1 VSAVA
6 SRAEG
11 PRSTS
16 APPRGP
22 ATGSVGAVSDARP
35 PEVDLDAIEH
45 DLDEVERTLDQL
57 AADDMDE
64 TAAAAEVAAAADRAT
79 TDPS

>member
-1 VSAVA
+1 
-6 SRAEG
+6 
-11 PRSTS
+11 
-16 APPRGP
+16 
-22 ATGSVGAVSDARP
+22 VSDARP

-64 TAAAAEVAAAADRAT
+64 TAAAADRAT